1 MNTLSGFRVIFY
13 QMNGNEIAELI
24 MMILLLVGLN
34 IFLYFFIKRKIVYIS
49 SIVGSSLILL
59 AYIFELNTTVYLL
72 CFMMLILLFIGIMAN
87 LAEFRVL
94 FANKATQKLNNKV
107 NKGINKKK
115 KGKGVSKIYDHNEL
129 YEKLNECVEYCS
141 KNKIGALITIER
153 NDDLS
158 NIMKNGTILNCPVS
172 PELLET
178 IFYPGSRLHDG
189 AVIIKDDMIV
199 AASVYYTPTT
209 KTLSG
214 KYGSRHRA
222 ALGISEICDAVTIIV
237 SEETGRISIA
247 FNGELNSYSPDYFLR
262 ALINTMNFIV
272 TESSEE
278 AKKND

>member
-1 MNTLSGFRVIFY
+1 MNVLSGFQTIFY
-13 QMNGNEIAELI
+13 EMNGNEIAELI
-24 MMILLLVGLN
+24 MIILLLSALN
-34 IFLYFFIKRKIVYIS
+34 VFIYFYIKRKAVYIS

-59 AYIFELNTTVYLL
+59 AYILELTTTFYLL
-72 CFMMLILLFIGIMAN
+72 CFLLLIVLFIGIMTN

-94 FANKATQKLNNKV
+94 FANKATQKMNNKV
-107 NKGINKKK
+107 NKGNGNKKK
-115 KGKGVSKIYDHNEL
+115 DKGVAKIFDHDAL

-158 NIMKNGTILNCPVS
+158 NIMKNGTQLNCPVT

-209 KTLSG
+209 KALSG

-262 ALINTMNFIV
+262 ALINTMNF
-272 TESSEE
+272 TSSESNE
-278 AKKND
+278 DAKKND

>member
-1 MNTLSGFRVIFY
+1 MNILSGFQTIFY
-13 QMNGNEIAELI
+13 NMSGNEVAELI
-24 MMILLLVGLN
+24 LIILLLAGLN
-34 IFLYFFIKRKIVYIS
+34 VFLYFFIKRKIVYVS
-49 SIVGSSLILL
+49 LIVGSSLALLTYIL
-59 AYIFELNTTVYLL
+59 ELNTIFYLI
-72 CFMMLILLFIGIMAN
+72 CFLLLVLLFIGIMTN
-87 LAEFRVL
+87 LAEFRAL
-94 FANKATQKLNNKV
+94 FANKANQKMNNKV
-107 NKGINKKK
+107 NKGNNNKKK
-115 KGKGVSKIYDHNEL
+115 KEKDVAKIYDHAGL

-141 KNKIGALITIER
+141 KNKIGALITLER

-158 NIMKNGTILNCPVS
+158 NIMKNGTALNCPVT

-209 KTLSG
+209 KALSG

-262 ALINTMNFIV
+262 ALMNTMSFASNN
-272 TESSEE
+272 EE
-278 AKKND
+278 EVKKND